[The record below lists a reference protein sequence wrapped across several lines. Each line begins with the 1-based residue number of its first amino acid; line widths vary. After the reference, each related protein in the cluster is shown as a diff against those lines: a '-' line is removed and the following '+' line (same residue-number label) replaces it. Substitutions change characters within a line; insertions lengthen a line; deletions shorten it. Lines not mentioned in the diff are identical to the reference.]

1 MRYGL
6 GIDVGTS
13 FVEAAVC
20 QLDPASAGPD
30 TAARPEMVDLGEDSV
45 AMTSAVYVAADGALH
60 TGTAAARRAA
70 SDPDRIGRELKRRL
84 GDPVPLMLGGAPYE
98 VPDLLATVLRD
109 VVRTV
114 STAMGA
120 APERV
125 VLTCPPSWGSVRRGK
140 FDQVPGLAGVSDAVV
155 VTEPEAV
162 AAYYATHPATAP
174 TWSEG
179 DVAATYDLGGGTFD
193 ATVLRRQWGGVEIL
207 GNPEGVERLGGMD
220 FDESVVAFV
229 NGSSCGALHALDL
242 RDPHTTLALARLR
255 HDCISAK
262 ETLTTDPEVVL
273 SALLP
278 TGHFDVRL
286 TREEFEGL
294 VRAPVESTIGAL
306 NGTLR
311 SARIAPGELAAVL
324 LLGGSSRIPL
334 VARML
339 HEELGR
345 PVVETQKH
353 VVALGAA
360 ALAGALAESDGREVR
375 VATPRPPAPAPAPP
389 PPFPTA
395 APQTTAPPAPF
406 PVAEPTTP
414 PTPYPA
420 SAPHGAEPGR
430 PTPPP
435 RPQTSGPYPAQPPGP
450 PGAYQPARPY
460 PPPGPPGHYPPGP
473 PGRYPPQQWQRPP
486 GPPPRQP
493 PPPQQQPQP
502 LYQPPAWQ
510 PPPGPDPRAP
520 HPWQG
525 APTSDPAAEA
535 RRRFLLVA
543 IVVGAAVVAA
553 LICYLVITAMR
564 ASSAAEGAPANPA
577 PPATHIATGQ
587 SL

>member
-1 MRYGL
+1 MSYGL
-6 GIDVGTS
+6 GIDLGTS

-20 QLDPASAGPD
+20 QLDPAG
-30 TAARPEMVDLGEDSV
+30 AARPEMVDLGEDSV
-45 AMTSAVYVAADGALH
+45 AMTAAVYVAVDGALH

-70 SDPDRIGRELKRRL
+70 SDPERIGRELKRRL
-84 GDPVPLMLGGAPYE
+84 GDPVPLMLGGAPHE

-125 VLTCPPSWGSVRRGK
+125 VLTCPPAWGAVRRGK
-140 FDQVPGLAGVSDAVV
+140 FDLVPGLAGVPDAVV

-174 TWSEG
+174 RWAEG
-179 DVAATYDLGGGTFD
+179 DVAAAYDLGGGTFD
-193 ATVLRRQWGGVEIL
+193 ATVLRRQPGGVRIL
-207 GNPEGVERLGGMD
+207 GTPEGVERLGGMD

-229 NGSSCGALHALDL
+229 NGSSGGALHELDL

-262 ETLTTDPEVVL
+262 EALTTDTETVL

-278 TGHFDVRL
+278 TGHFDVPL

-311 SARIAPGELAAVL
+311 SARIAPEQLAAVL

-334 VARML
+334 VARMV

-345 PVVETQKH
+345 PVVDTQQY

-360 ALAGALAESDGREVR
+360 ALAGAVAVSEDHEVR
-375 VATPRPPAPAPAPP
+375 LAGPRSPAPSPFPAAAPP
-389 PPFPTA
+389 SPPGPTA
-395 APQTTAPPAPF
+395 APLTR
-406 PVAEPTTP
+406 
-414 PTPYPA
+414 
-420 SAPHGAEPGR
+420 AEPGR
-430 PTPPP
+430 AEPGRAEPGRVAPPAA
-435 RPQTSGPYPAQPPGP
+435 RPWSAGPNPVQPPGQPGPPGP
-450 PGAYQPARPY
+450 PGQYQAGRPY
-460 PPPGPPGHYPPGP
+460 PPPGVPGRYPPGP
-473 PGRYPPQQWQRPP
+473 PGQYPDPRWQRPYQGP
-486 GPPPRQP
+486 TPRQGPPP
-493 PPPQQQPQP
+493 QPQP
-502 LYQPPAWQ
+502 LYQQPPWQ
-510 PPPGPDPRAP
+510 APPGP
-520 HPWQG
+520 G
-525 APTSDPAAEA
+525 GNGPTGWPGVPSSDPATDA
-535 RRRFLLVA
+535 RRRLLLVA

-553 LICYLVITAMR
+553 LLCYLVLTAMR
-564 ASSAAEGAPANPA
+564 SSSAAESAPASPT
-577 PPATHIATGQ
+577 PPASHVASHVASGR